1 VRPLTVVR
9 KHGVML
15 ESARGPVPNLAEL
28 VAGEPIRGS
37 WWGHPAG
44 SAIFD
49 AINEVADSGEVVRVR
64 LINGKI
70 TLVHRRVWPAL
81 ARLQASFPPEALAR
95 VDEVHTASG
104 RHRAV
109 SVPFAEWLPDAERR
123 AGEALSADEAA
134 ALLPECIRPSPG
146 PGTAPRARSR
156 PRPRSPR
163 R

>member
-49 AINEVADSGEVVRVR
+49 AINDVAHSGEVVRVR

-70 TLVHRRVWPAL
+70 TLVHRRLWPAL
-81 ARLQASFPPEALAR
+81 VRIAGRLRPEQLAA
-95 VDEVHTASG
+95 VSEEHTASG
-104 RHRAV
+104 AHRKVEVAYPDW
-109 SVPFAEWLPDAERR
+109 VPPEVFAE
-123 AGEALSADEAA
+123 ADELTEDEAF
-134 ALLPECIRPSPG
+134 ALLPDCLRPLTG
-146 PGTAPRARSR
+146 RTIEA
-156 PRPRSPR
+156 
-163 R
+163 